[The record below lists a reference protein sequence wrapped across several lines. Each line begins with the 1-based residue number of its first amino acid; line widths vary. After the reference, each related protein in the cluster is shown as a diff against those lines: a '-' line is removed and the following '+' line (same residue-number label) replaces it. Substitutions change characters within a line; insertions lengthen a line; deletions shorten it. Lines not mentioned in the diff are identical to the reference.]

1 MDLAFTVGVT
11 AGALAVAL
19 GGYVAWVLWA
29 NRRLG
34 VRGMVR
40 QSRLT
45 CPKCGGAFDYAFVP
59 GASATS
65 LRLGRSRYMAC
76 PLCHRWS
83 VIRLGGAPSPSPPEG
98 GDRVGPPLG

>member
-1 MDLAFTVGVT
+1 MDVALTVGVT
-11 AGALAVAL
+11 VGVIVVVIGSYL
-19 GGYVAWVLWA
+19 AWVLGA
-29 NRRLG
+29 NRRVG
-34 VRGMVR
+34 VRGLVR

-83 VIRLGGAPSPSPPEG
+83 VVRLPGTVSPSPPQG
-98 GDRVGPPLG
+98 SDRVGPPLG